1 MTQFKMTLENVTEND
16 IPALIGKGGSSIKS
30 VKNNAWRV
38 YTSLQKSERKVDEP
52 KPKLRIELR
61 TAENSGSTDD
71 SDDASGCVAIIHS
84 QSETMIKI
92 AKQCLEDYV
101 KSYVHKKK
109 KFPLS
114 LCFALEF
121 PHDLIGLLVS
131 RLRGSKRGD
140 GLIQSVI
147 SLSEN
152 VGEALPESAMES
164 TDIATFRRSRFWIK
178 AMNVS
183 SVEELQKVL
192 SRGIH
197 FIGWA
202 PGPNHDLKDLI
213 SIRVTFPRDCEPLKN
228 REVLI
233 ERLEDVIKRFA
244 EDIKAQ
250 KVRDNETMDAA
261 LDDDLEMEY

>member
-1 MTQFKMTLENVTEND
+1 MTQFKMTLENVTEHD

-30 VKNNAWRV
+30 AKNNAWRI

-61 TAENSGSTDD
+61 TAENAGSTDD
-71 SDDASGCVAIIHS
+71 SADASGCVAIIHS

-92 AKQCLEDYV
+92 AKKCLEDYV
-101 KSYVHKKK
+101 KSYIHKKK
-109 KFPLS
+109 TFPLS

-131 RLRGSKRGD
+131 RLRGSKRGN

-152 VGEALPESAMES
+152 VGEAVPESAMEP

-178 AMNVS
+178 EMNMS

-192 SRGIH
+192 SKGVH

-213 SIRVTFPRDCEPLKN
+213 SIRVTFPRNCEPLKT

-244 EDIKAQ
+244 GDIKAQ
-250 KVRDNETMDAA
+250 KARDTETMDAA
-261 LDDDLEMEY
+261 LDDDLAMDY

>member
-61 TAENSGSTDD
+61 TAENSSSTDD
-71 SDDASGCVAIIHS
+71 SADASGCVSIIHS

-92 AKQCLEDYV
+92 AKKCLEDYV
-101 KSYVHKKK
+101 KSYLHKKK

-131 RLRGSKRGD
+131 RLRGSKRGN

-152 VGEALPESAMES
+152 VGEALPESAMAP

-178 AMNVS
+178 EMNVR
-183 SVEELQKVL
+183 SVEELEKVL
-192 SRGIH
+192 SRGTH

-213 SIRVTFPRDCEPLKN
+213 SIRITFPRDCEPLKN

-233 ERLEDVIKRFA
+233 ERLEDVIARFA
-244 EDIKAQ
+244 GDIKAQ
-250 KVRDNETMDAA
+250 KARDTETMDAA
-261 LDDDLEMEY
+261 LDDDLAMDY

>member
-1 MTQFKMTLENVTEND
+1 MPLENVTGND
-16 IPALIGKGGSSIKS
+16 ISALIGKGGSSIKEPKS
-30 VKNNAWRV
+30 NAWRI
-38 YTSLQKSERKVDEP
+38 YNSLQKSERKVQEP

-61 TAENSGSTDD
+61 TAENAEG
-71 SDDASGCVAIIHS
+71 DARGCVAIIDS

-101 KSYVHKKK
+101 KSYVHKKTTS
-109 KFPLS
+109 PLS
-114 LCFALEF
+114 FALEF
-121 PHDLIGLLVS
+121 PHELIGLLVS
-131 RLRGSKRGD
+131 RLRGSKRGN

-147 SLSEN
+147 SLAEN
-152 VGEALPESAMES
+152 VGEAVPESAMAS
-164 TDIATFRRSRFWIK
+164 TDIATFRRSRFWINE
-178 AMNVS
+178 MNVR

-192 SRGIH
+192 SRGTH

-213 SIRVTFPRDCEPLKN
+213 SIRITFPRDCEPLKN

-244 EDIKAQ
+244 GDIKAQ
-250 KVRDNETMDAA
+250 KARDTETMDAA
-261 LDDDLEMEY
+261 LDDDLAMDY

>member
-61 TAENSGSTDD
+61 TAENANSA
-71 SDDASGCVAIIHS
+71 DASGCVAIIHS

-92 AKQCLEDYV
+92 AKKCLEDYV
-101 KSYVHKKK
+101 KSYVHKKTTV
-109 KFPLS
+109 PLS
-114 LCFALEF
+114 FALEF

-140 GLIQSVI
+140 GLIQSVV

-152 VGEALPESAMES
+152 VGEAVPEAAMDRVS
-164 TDIATFRRSRFWIK
+164 IATFRRSRFWIK
-178 AMNVS
+178 EMNMS

-192 SRGIH
+192 SRGVN

-213 SIRVTFPRDCEPLKN
+213 SIRITFPRDCEPLKN

-250 KVRDNETMDAA
+250 KARDNETMDAA
-261 LDDDLEMEY
+261 LDDDLAMDY

>member
-1 MTQFKMTLENVTEND
+1 MPLENVTGND

-38 YTSLQKSERKVDEP
+38 YTSLQKSDRKVQEP

-61 TAENSGSTDD
+61 TAENAGSTDD
-71 SDDASGCVAIIHS
+71 SVDASGCFAIIDS
-84 QSETMIKI
+84 RSETMIKI
-92 AKQCLEDYV
+92 AKKCLEDYV
-101 KSYVHKKK
+101 KSYLHKKTTA
-109 KFPLS
+109 PLS
-114 LCFALEF
+114 FALEF

-131 RLRGSKRGD
+131 RLRGSKRGN

-152 VGEALPESAMES
+152 VGEAVPESAMEP

-178 AMNVS
+178 EMNMS

-192 SRGIH
+192 SRGTH

-213 SIRVTFPRDCEPLKN
+213 SIRITFPRDCEPLKN

-233 ERLEDVIKRFA
+233 ERLEDVIARFA
-244 EDIKAQ
+244 GDIKAQ
-250 KVRDNETMDAA
+250 KARDTETMDAA
-261 LDDDLEMEY
+261 LDDDLAMDY

>member
-1 MTQFKMTLENVTEND
+1 MTQFKMTLENVTGND

-61 TAENSGSTDD
+61 TAENAGSTDD
-71 SDDASGCVAIIHS
+71 SVDASGCFAIILS
-84 QSETMIKI
+84 QSETIIKI
-92 AKQCLEDYV
+92 AKKCLEDYV
-101 KSYVHKKK
+101 KSYVHKKTTA
-109 KFPLS
+109 PLS
-114 LCFALEF
+114 FALEF

-140 GLIQSVI
+140 GLIQSVV

-152 VGEALPESAMES
+152 VGEAVPESAMEP

-178 AMNVS
+178 EMNMS

-192 SRGIH
+192 SKGVH

-213 SIRVTFPRDCEPLKN
+213 SIRITFPRDCEPLKN

-250 KVRDNETMDAA
+250 KARDTETMDAA
-261 LDDDLEMEY
+261 LDDDLAMDY

>member
-1 MTQFKMTLENVTEND
+1 MTQFKMTLENVTEHD

-30 VKNNAWRV
+30 AKNNAWRI

-61 TAENSGSTDD
+61 TAENAGSTDD
-71 SDDASGCVAIIHS
+71 SADASGCVAIIHS

-92 AKQCLEDYV
+92 AKKCLEDYV
-101 KSYVHKKK
+101 KAHVSKKK
-109 KFPLS
+109 TYPLS

-131 RLRGSKRGD
+131 RLRGSKRGN

-152 VGEALPESAMES
+152 VGEAVPESAMEP

-178 AMNVS
+178 EMNMS

-192 SRGIH
+192 SKGVH

-213 SIRVTFPRDCEPLKN
+213 SIRVTFPRNCEPLKT

-244 EDIKAQ
+244 GDIKAQ
-250 KVRDNETMDAA
+250 KARDTETMDAA
-261 LDDDLEMEY
+261 LDDDLAMDY

>member
-1 MTQFKMTLENVTEND
+1 MTQFKMTLVNVTEND

-30 VKNNAWRV
+30 VKNNAWRI

-61 TAENSGSTDD
+61 TAENANSV
-71 SDDASGCVAIIHS
+71 DASGCMAIIHS

-92 AKQCLEDYV
+92 AKKCLEDYV
-101 KSYVHKKK
+101 KSYVHKKTTA
-109 KFPLS
+109 PLS
-114 LCFALEF
+114 FAIEF

-140 GLIQSVI
+140 GLIQSVV

-152 VGEALPESAMES
+152 VGEAVPESAMES

-178 AMNVS
+178 EMNVS

-192 SRGIH
+192 SKGIH
-197 FIGWA
+197 FI
-202 PGPNHDLKDLI
+202 I
-213 SIRVTFPRDCEPLKN
+213 C
-228 REVLI
+228 
-233 ERLEDVIKRFA
+233 
-244 EDIKAQ
+244 
-250 KVRDNETMDAA
+250 
-261 LDDDLEMEY
+261 